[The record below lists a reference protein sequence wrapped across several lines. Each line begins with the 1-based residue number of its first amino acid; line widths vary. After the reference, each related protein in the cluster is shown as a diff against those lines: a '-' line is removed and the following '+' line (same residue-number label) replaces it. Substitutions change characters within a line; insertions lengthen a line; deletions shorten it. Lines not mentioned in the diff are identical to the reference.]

1 MRWND
6 LPRSLL
12 FGAFAAAAWLAVAL
26 TAGPAIGFGLA
37 LELHA
42 AACVALYLAGC
53 GPRRSPRLGLGALV
67 IGITIAL
74 FVHSPST
81 ALLALGA
88 VLAVGRSAMLWR
100 LRPARALVVEL
111 LLVLGGLKLAALASQ
126 PTVAGLALGLWTF
139 FLLQGAYFL
148 IGGIDARAPERPA
161 ADPFEAARD
170 RALRVLDEPR

>member
-26 TAGPAIGFGLA
+26 TAGPVLGLGLA
-37 LELHA
+37 LKLHA

-53 GPRRSPRLGLGALV
+53 GPRRSPRVGLLAFVVGV
-67 IGITIAL
+67 TVAL
-74 FVHSPST
+74 FVHAPST
-81 ALLALGA
+81 ALLVLGA

-100 LRPARALVVEL
+100 LRPARALVIEL
-111 LLVLGGLKLAALASQ
+111 VLVLGGLKLAALASQ

-139 FLLQGAYFL
+139 FLIQGAYFL
-148 IGGIDARAPERPA
+148 IGGATDRSTEPGAV
-161 ADPFEAARD
+161 DPFEAARD
-170 RALRVLDEPR
+170 RALRVLEDPS